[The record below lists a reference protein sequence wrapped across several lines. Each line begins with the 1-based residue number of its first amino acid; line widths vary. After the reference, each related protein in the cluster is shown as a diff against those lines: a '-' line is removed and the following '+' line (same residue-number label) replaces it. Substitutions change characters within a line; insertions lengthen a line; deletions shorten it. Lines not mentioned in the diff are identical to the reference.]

1 MISHPKGC
9 SILFVLLFS
18 LLSFSTLAQPTL
30 PDIVGEEENGIVLL
44 SWVCQYDGVKSIA
57 VLRSADSNFNY
68 STIGFVK
75 KLYKGTQ
82 AYADGHPMPGWNFY
96 KLSIVFNSGLT
107 WGSNHVSFY
116 ADSATIK
123 KGRTLPANEAL
134 QKLII
139 TETPAAGTP
148 PAKTDKARPAGNE
161 HYVNSAVAPADR
173 DKYMEVIKKDPP
185 KPADTVVVVP
195 TPKPQYKV
203 KTDDDDEVD
212 ADDYFEKLPEEV
224 RKKMVV
230 TYTDD
235 TGDIDADKYISHDK
249 PAETKKI
256 VNMTFE
262 DKEDAAAFVATL
274 PKNEK
279 KKFTITY
286 NTDTGEVNADNYVS
300 SKKADTV
307 KKVSVV
313 LNSETAMK
321 TYMENI
327 PKNNNNKITIS
338 YNIDT
343 ANLHNKAIR
352 EEVKKESPVLPKQKI
367 SIKFSDDMNANAA
380 ADVKSKYIFNDAIS
394 GHITMSLPDD
404 IATHHYSVKFYDADG
419 HMVIEIPKLNTAR
432 IILDKRNFQKKGQ
445 YKFVLR
451 RDVVELEQGYI
462 NVY

>member
-18 LLSFSTLAQPTL
+18 LLSFTTFAQPTL

-75 KLYKGTQ
+75 KLLKGTQ
-82 AYADGHPMPGWNFY
+82 AYADGHPTPGWNYY

-107 WGSNHVSFY
+107 WGSNHFGFY

-123 KGRTLPANEAL
+123 KGRALPPNEAL
-134 QKLII
+134 QKLIV
-139 TETPAAGTP
+139 TETPANTQPSKGDKSK
-148 PAKTDKARPAGNE
+148 PAAKE
-161 HYVNSAVAPADR
+161 YYVNSAIAPADR

-185 KPADTVVVVP
+185 KPADTIAVAP
-195 TPKPQYKV
+195 PPKPQYKV
-203 KTDDDDEVD
+203 KTDDDEEVD

-235 TGDIDADKYISHDK
+235 TGDIDADKYISRDK
-249 PAETKKI
+249 PAEPKKV

-262 DKEDAAAFVATL
+262 DKDDAAAFVATL
-274 PKNEK
+274 PKDEK

-286 NTDTGEVNADNYVS
+286 NTDKGDVNAEDYLP

-343 ANLHNKAIR
+343 ADLHNKAIR
-352 EEVKKESPVLPKQKI
+352 EEVKKESPIAPKQKI
-367 SIKFSDDMNANAA
+367 SIRFSDDLNANAA
-380 ADVKSKYIFNDAIS
+380 ADVKSKYVFNDALS
-394 GHITMSLPDD
+394 GHVTMSLPDD
-404 IATHHYSVKFYDADG
+404 IATHHYSIKFYDAEG
-419 HMVIEIPKLNTAR
+419 RMVIEIPKLNTAK

-462 NVY
+462 NIY

>member
-1 MISHPKGC
+1 MISLPRGC
-9 SILFVLLFS
+9 SILFVLIIIAFS
-18 LLSFSTLAQPTL
+18 FTTIAQPAL
-30 PDIVGEEENGIVLL
+30 PDIISEEENGIVLL
-44 SWVCQYDGVKSIA
+44 SWTCQYDGVKSIA

-68 STIGFVK
+68 STVGFVK
-75 KLYKGTQ
+75 KLLKGTQ
-82 AYADGHPMPGWNFY
+82 AYADGHPMPGWNYY
-96 KLSIVFNSGLT
+96 KLSIVFSSGLT
-107 WGSNHVSFY
+107 WGSNHVGFY

-123 KGRTLPANEAL
+123 KGRTLPPNEAL
-134 QKLII
+134 QKLIV
-139 TETPAAGTP
+139 TETPVNTQ
-148 PAKTDKARPAGNE
+148 PANNNKAKPTGNE

-185 KPADTVVVVP
+185 KPADTVAA
-195 TPKPQYKV
+195 TPPSRPQYKV
-203 KTDDDDEVD
+203 RTDDDEEVD
-212 ADDYFEKLPEEV
+212 VDDYFEKLPEEV

-230 TYTDD
+230 TYTNDA
-235 TGDIDADKYISHDK
+235 GDIDPDKYIARDK
-249 PAETKKI
+249 PAETKKV

-262 DKEDAAAFVATL
+262 DKDDAAAFVATL

-279 KKFTITY
+279 KKFTISY
-286 NTDTGEVNADNYVS
+286 NTDNGDVNAEDYLPA
-300 SKKADTV
+300 KKVDTV

-321 TYMENI
+321 TYMDNI

-343 ANLHNKAIR
+343 ADLHNKAIR
-352 EEVKKESPVLPKQKI
+352 EEVKRESPVAPKQKI
-367 SIKFSDDMNANAA
+367 SIKFSDDLNANAA

-394 GHITMSLPDD
+394 GHVTISLPED
-404 IATHHYSVKFYDADG
+404 IATHHYSIKFYDAEG
-419 HMVIEIPKLNTAR
+419 HMVIEIPKLNTAK

-462 NVY
+462 NIY